1 MLSNNGSLGLS
12 DLIVRQLGGD
22 TESFTSQSF
31 LRSDTR
37 FSKSNGLLNEE
48 ENKGKSIAQ
57 EGILISTE
65 DRQTNDSSDHPTNTQ
80 NSLFSMPQRAPSI
93 SKNDHVQNEK
103 LSIKEVKIDKS
114 KQNLEQNMSDTESKK
129 SKLAIATLKMP
140 DGKEVE
146 IPLPPK
152 VFKTGREGFYAQ
164 ISAFVYD
171 DEVYGGQIQVWKK
184 TPKSED

>member
-1 MLSNNGSLGLS
+1 MSKKESKEYFEKLMDDTQNKINHLDRTSKKLTLDSINDNFQKKKSTN
-12 DLIVRQLGGD
+12 
-22 TESFTSQSF
+22 TES
-31 LRSDTR
+31 
-37 FSKSNGLLNEE
+37 
-48 ENKGKSIAQ
+48 
-57 EGILISTE
+57 
-65 DRQTNDSSDHPTNTQ
+65 
-80 NSLFSMPQRAPSI
+80 
-93 SKNDHVQNEK
+93 
-103 LSIKEVKIDKS
+103 KIDKS
-114 KQNLEQNMSDTESKK
+114 GKNLRQIMSEGEQKK
-129 SKLAIATLKMP
+129 SKLAIAILKMP

>member
-1 MLSNNGSLGLS
+1 MSEKESKEYFEKLMDDTQKKINNLDHNSEKLTLDTSN
-12 DLIVRQLGGD
+12 D
-22 TESFTSQSF
+22 
-31 LRSDTR
+31 
-37 FSKSNGLLNEE
+37 
-48 ENKGKSIAQ
+48 
-57 EGILISTE
+57 
-65 DRQTNDSSDHPTNTQ
+65 NTQ
-80 NSLFSMPQRAPSI
+80 KKNSMNTAS
-93 SKNDHVQNEK
+93 
-103 LSIKEVKIDKS
+103 KIDKCG
-114 KQNLEQNMSDTESKK
+114 KNLRQIMSEGEQKK
-129 SKLAIATLKMP
+129 SKLAIAILKMP

>member
-1 MLSNNGSLGLS
+1 MSKKESKEYFEKLMDDTQNKINHLDRTSKKLALDSINDNF
-12 DLIVRQLGGD
+12 QKKTTN
-22 TESFTSQSF
+22 TES
-31 LRSDTR
+31 
-37 FSKSNGLLNEE
+37 
-48 ENKGKSIAQ
+48 
-57 EGILISTE
+57 
-65 DRQTNDSSDHPTNTQ
+65 
-80 NSLFSMPQRAPSI
+80 
-93 SKNDHVQNEK
+93 
-103 LSIKEVKIDKS
+103 KIDKS
-114 KQNLEQNMSDTESKK
+114 GKNLRQIMSEGEQKK
-129 SKLAIATLKMP
+129 SKLAIAILKMP